1 MSGDPIYTEMIIEYS
16 RNPSNFGKIEN
27 PQIHRHDSN
36 PLCGDSIDLYVNTDG
51 TKITEVKFDGKGC
64 AICMACTSVLTE
76 MIQNKNLDEVK
87 NFQKDELL
95 AELGL
100 EHLIKTSPV
109 RIKCALLSLKALK
122 YGIYSYFV
130 EKMNE
135 AGMLIDLSHANMQTM
150 TDAVDAS
157 KVPVIVSHTACE
169 AVYKNARN
177 TTDEN
182 MRLVAKKGG
191 VIGICQIRPF
201 VTNIRKGA
209 FEHYLNH
216 IEHAIKVAGIDH
228 VSIGSDRDHRVIE
241 MSDEYIAEL
250 KREEG
255 NNFDASHW
263 PLFMDELNGPRRMEV
278 IWDGLKKRGLSE
290 RKLEKVM
297 GQNNYRIYKE
307 VVG

>member
-109 RIKCALLSLKALK
+109 RIKCALLSLKA
-122 YGIYSYFV
+122 
-130 EKMNE
+130 
-135 AGMLIDLSHANMQTM
+135 
-150 TDAVDAS
+150 
-157 KVPVIVSHTACE
+157 
-169 AVYKNARN
+169 
-177 TTDEN
+177 
-182 MRLVAKKGG
+182 
-191 VIGICQIRPF
+191 
-201 VTNIRKGA
+201 
-209 FEHYLNH
+209 
-216 IEHAIKVAGIDH
+216 
-228 VSIGSDRDHRVIE
+228 
-241 MSDEYIAEL
+241 
-250 KREEG
+250 
-255 NNFDASHW
+255 
-263 PLFMDELNGPRRMEV
+263 
-278 IWDGLKKRGLSE
+278 
-290 RKLEKVM
+290 
-297 GQNNYRIYKE
+297 
-307 VVG
+307 